1 MSLADIKE
9 IVKTKTLESY
19 KVMLKN
25 LLPVGVLWDIIN
37 DTFWDLLE
45 AFAEELNR
53 IDQRLVDLQNES
65 IPYFSD
71 ELLSEWEE
79 VALLEDEKTGGTT
92 AERQAIVQN
101 KIYNPTP
108 TPTDAERRQG
118 PTEQFFTDYAAAI
131 NITITSFGSLV
142 PFRVG
147 TGRAGDRLVP
157 AAEAA
162 FVWVVNYTGGT
173 TAERENMKA
182 YFERMKPAHTRVDFN
197 PAIP

>member
-1 MSLADIKE
+1 MSLADLKE
-9 IVKTKTLESY
+9 IVKTKTLENY
-19 KVMLKN
+19 KAMLKN
-25 LLPVGVLWDIIN
+25 LLPVGVIWDNIN

-53 IDQRLVDLQNES
+53 MDQRLVDLQNES

-71 ELLSEWEE
+71 ELLEEWEE

-131 NITITSFGSLV
+131 NITITSFGF
-142 PFRVG
+142 PDRFRVG
-147 TGRAGDRLVP
+147 ASRVGDSLISETS
-157 AAEAA
+157 EA
-162 FVWVVNYTGGT
+162 FIWIVNYTGGT

-182 YFERMKPAHTRVDFN
+182 YFERMKPSHTRVEFN